1 MKHFPFVNLELLRST
16 SQATLERKSSSLI
29 DKGIDQAVQDLYT

>member
-16 SQATLERKSSSLI
+16 SQAILERKSSSLTNN
-29 DKGIDQAVQDLYT
+29 GIDQALQDL